1 MKKALFLTT
10 LIGLGLLAGPIYSI
24 KAADKDKSE
33 KSEKPE
39 LKSRAKIGK
48 KEAKNIALGKVPKGK
63 VKEQELEEEN
73 GKLIWSL
80 DIKTKGSSEITEVHV
95 DAITGEVLSVQKETA
110 AAEKNEKKEEKKK
123 KESAQEKK

>member
-48 KEAKNIALGKVPKGK
+48 KRG
-63 VKEQELEEEN
+63 EEYR
-73 GKLIWSL
+73 
-80 DIKTKGSSEITEVHV
+80 
-95 DAITGEVLSVQKETA
+95 AR
-110 AAEKNEKKEEKKK
+110 
-123 KESAQEKK
+123 